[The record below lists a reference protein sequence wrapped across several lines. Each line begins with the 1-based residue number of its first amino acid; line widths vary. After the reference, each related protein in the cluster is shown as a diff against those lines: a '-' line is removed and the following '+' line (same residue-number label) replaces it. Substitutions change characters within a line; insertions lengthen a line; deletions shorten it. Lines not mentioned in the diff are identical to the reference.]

1 MASWLN
7 AMRITVQVIGSLF
20 QLVAIGLILT
30 ALLTPAWQEVY
41 FSMESQTFHQHG
53 LWLDCV
59 QSQRSGIVHAAGSG
73 GWSCSYKFNAKQTGK
88 EGSAHAPKT
97 WQIITLSLLSG
108 GGLFSLIGLFISYCI
123 CCPRLS
129 AVLWAITNT
138 FAAFTTAAGII
149 VFFRMSQA
157 VENRIVIELTES
169 YELKIIRLTF
179 YVFGL
184 VLQLFAIIL
193 FFVALLTPAWQELHT
208 TTKFE
213 TYFQRGLCVDCLWKQ
228 RQNAIEEIDF
238 IGWMCTCNFG
248 TNHIFGDKVEEASEW
263 DIATI
268 GLISSSGLLSL
279 IALFVAGLI
288 DEPRFAGI
296 SWTLLNLFST
306 IASITAVNIF
316 YNMSYIM
323 QSKTS
328 SDYYTIGYS
337 FWLAF
342 SACILQIIVLFCST
356 SYAVVGILIYQSMPH
371 PVNTIC
377 INSIPPQQQVTTTTT
392 TTTAATTLS

>member
-1 MASWLN
+1 ME
-7 AMRITVQVIGSLF
+7 QY
-20 QLVAIGLILT
+20 QL
-30 ALLTPAWQEVY
+30 
-41 FSMESQTFHQHG
+41 
-53 LWLDCV
+53 
-59 QSQRSGIVHAAGSG
+59 
-73 GWSCSYKFNAKQTGK
+73 
-88 EGSAHAPKT
+88 KT
-97 WQIITLSLLSG
+97 
-108 GGLFSLIGLFISYCI
+108 
-123 CCPRLS
+123 
-129 AVLWAITNT
+129 
-138 FAAFTTAAGII
+138 
-149 VFFRMSQA
+149 
-157 VENRIVIELTES
+157 
-169 YELKIIRLTF
+169 IRLTF
-179 YVFGL
+179 HVFGL

-208 TTKFE
+208 TTEFE

-228 RQNAIEEIDF
+228 RQNVIEEIDF
-238 IGWMCTCNFG
+238 IGWMCTCKFG

-323 QSKTS
+323 QNKTS

-356 SYAVVGILIYQSMPH
+356 SYALVGILIYQSMPH
-371 PVNTIC
+371 PVNKIC

-392 TTTAATTLS
+392 TTTTAATAAATTLS

>member
-1 MASWLN
+1 MRPSCSRLYSNASSSSLIEGAVVEEAEAEAVWKNQVINEKRKLVAAVSVGRVVVNMASWLN
-7 AMRITVQVIGSLF
+7 AMRITIQVIGSLF

-73 GWSCSYKFNAKQTGK
+73 GWSCSYKFNAKQAGK

-123 CCPRLS
+123 CCPRMS

-169 YELKIIRLTF
+169 YE
-179 YVFGL
+179 
-184 VLQLFAIIL
+184 
-193 FFVALLTPAWQELHT
+193 
-208 TTKFE
+208 
-213 TYFQRGLCVDCLWKQ
+213 
-228 RQNAIEEIDF
+228 
-238 IGWMCTCNFG
+238 
-248 TNHIFGDKVEEASEW
+248 
-263 DIATI
+263 
-268 GLISSSGLLSL
+268 
-279 IALFVAGLI
+279 
-288 DEPRFAGI
+288 
-296 SWTLLNLFST
+296 
-306 IASITAVNIF
+306 
-316 YNMSYIM
+316 
-323 QSKTS
+323 
-328 SDYYTIGYS
+328 
-337 FWLAF
+337 
-342 SACILQIIVLFCST
+342 
-356 SYAVVGILIYQSMPH
+356 
-371 PVNTIC
+371 
-377 INSIPPQQQVTTTTT
+377 
-392 TTTAATTLS
+392 